1 MTTRISTVTPYNSGS
16 SSASPRDKPT
26 KVKVYSNASQQPSAD
41 PSTGVDHL
49 SMALGHRGPPNLP
62 SDNHIY
68 THTTTVRPVG
78 ADYSPAGSFGSVK
91 RTGAGKGVYS
101 YGGAPNTK
109 GTNANGSNPSNKS
122 GSNAL
127 GRAMNKV
134 GSNVLGKPSNRR
146 GSNANG
152 SRASNKTG
160 EKSGYPKF
168 TPKGGG
174 RKL

>member
-1 MTTRISTVTPYNSGS
+1 MTTRISTVTPYHSGS
-16 SSASPRDKPT
+16 SSASPREKPT
-26 KVKVYSNASQQPSAD
+26 KVKVKANTSSSYNSDTQGELHAA
-41 PSTGVDHL
+41 L
-49 SMALGHRGPPNLP
+49 SHRGPPLLP
-62 SDNHIY
+62 SDNHIW
-68 THTTTVRPVG
+68 THTTRVEPVG
-78 ADYSPAGSFGSVK
+78 AHYSPDGEFGHRT

-109 GTNANGSNPSNKS
+109 GENANGSSPSNKS